1 MGGRHPPG
9 AVAAVTPWPP
19 VRIGATIGIGLL
31 GIYALGRWEAR
42 IDAGDVALESQ
53 TRVVLAQA
61 RVSRVLRDSLREVED
76 ALLLRDAE
84 IADATARHRRS
95 LAALVEQGRR
105 EVEELEVQPVD
116 SLLRALRMRPIRA
129 GPDTVLYATDSSG
142 VVVLARGVLRLHQLE
157 RQRVELDSLA
167 ASDSTRIAGL
177 VILGRTARLRADSAE
192 EDLEV
197 SQALLEGWLNRSQCR
212 ILWLLPC
219 PSRTVTLLVGVA
231 AGGVAVLA
239 LKE

>member
-1 MGGRHPPG
+1 M
-9 AVAAVTPWPP
+9 TPWPP
-19 VRIGATIGIGLL
+19 VRIGAVIGIGLL

-42 IDAGDVALESQ
+42 VDAGDAALEAQ
-53 TRVVLAQA
+53 TRTVLAQA

-76 ALLLRDAE
+76 ALLLRDQE

-116 SLLRALRMRPIRA
+116 SLLRSLRMRPIRVS
-129 GPDTVLYATDSSG
+129 PDTTLYATDSSG
-142 VVVLARGVLRLHQLE
+142 VVVLARGMLRLHQLD
-157 RQRVELDSLA
+157 RQRVVLDSLA
-167 ASDSTRIAGL
+167 AADATRIAGL
-177 VILGRTARLRADSAE
+177 VLVVATARLRADTAE
-192 EDLEV
+192 SDLEV

-212 ILWLLPC
+212 ILWLIPC

-231 AGGVAVLA
+231 AGGVAILV

>member
-1 MGGRHPPG
+1 M
-9 AVAAVTPWPP
+9 TPWPP
-19 VRIGATIGIGLL
+19 VRIGAVIGIGLL

-42 IDAGDVALESQ
+42 VDAGDAALEAQ
-53 TRVVLAQA
+53 TRSVLAQA
-61 RVSRVLRDSLREVED
+61 RVSRVLRDSLRETED

-116 SLLRALRMRPIRA
+116 SLLRSLRMRPIRVS
-129 GPDTVLYATDSSG
+129 PDTTLYATDSSG
-142 VVVLARGVLRLHQLE
+142 VVVLARGMLRLHQLD
-157 RQRVELDSLA
+157 RQRVVLDSLA
-167 ASDSTRIAGL
+167 AADSTRIAGL
-177 VILGRTARLRADSAE
+177 ILVVATARLRADTAE
-192 EDLEV
+192 SDLAV

-212 ILWLLPC
+212 ILWLIPC

-231 AGGVAVLA
+231 AGGVAIA
-239 LKE
+239 LLQE